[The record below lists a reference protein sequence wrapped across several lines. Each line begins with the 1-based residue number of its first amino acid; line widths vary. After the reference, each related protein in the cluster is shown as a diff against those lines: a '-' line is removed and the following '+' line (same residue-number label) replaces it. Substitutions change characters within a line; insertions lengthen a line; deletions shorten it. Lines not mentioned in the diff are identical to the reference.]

1 MDQLVEG
8 QIIVPKLEPK
18 TIGRLPLVSGKIGKA
33 VSFLG
38 RGEYLDMGSFSD
50 TCLGNVSMCKYGFT
64 VSFWISFQRLRDN
77 SYYMASGVTGFAI
90 FSYGDRLYANVHKDD
105 RQWQTSVSGIQK
117 DRWYFVEV
125 TWSRRSGL
133 RIYINQELTSEQLQ
147 STHVQS
153 RSSFSNN
160 FYIGRAN
167 SAMVSDKYGAAT
179 IDEVEI
185 FNAERD
191 TLLFLD
197 YIQRGKYQALILEK
211 IVFDFLSFSNASDYT
226 LFKACM

>member
-8 QIIVPKLEPK
+8 QIIVPNLEPK
-18 TIGRLPLVSGKIGKA
+18 TIGRLPLVSGKIGRA
-33 VSFLG
+33 VSLNG
-38 RGEYLDMGSFSD
+38 RGEHIDLGSFSD
-50 TCLGNVSMCKYGFT
+50 TCLGNVTMCKYGFT

-90 FSYGDRLYANVHKDD
+90 FSYGNRLYANVHMDD

-117 DRWYFVEV
+117 DRWYFLEV
-125 TWSRRSGL
+125 TWSEKTGL
-133 RIYINQELTSEQLQ
+133 RMYVNQELTSEQSQ
-147 STHVQS
+147 STHEQS

-167 SAMVSDKYGAAT
+167 SPMHEEKYGAAI

-185 FNAERD
+185 FNADRD
-191 TLLFLD
+191 RLLFLD
-197 YIQRGKYQALILEK
+197 YIQRGEY
-211 IVFDFLSFSNASDYT
+211 
-226 LFKACM
+226 